1 MATYTFDI
9 RLDKIVPHK
18 ARITVE
24 ADNIADAIQQV
35 RSDNGDG
42 AVWEPEGNGYW
53 GDDLV
58 VDGIERSTDNKPMA
72 FDVSGEPIDQSGL
85 AWFKRD
91 EARRLSK

>member
-9 RLDKIVPHK
+9 RINKIVPHT
-18 ARITVE
+18 ARMTVE

-42 AVWEPEGNGYW
+42 AVWEPEGNGFW

-58 VDGIERSTDNKPMA
+58 VDGMKRTSPALDFEVQS
-72 FDVSGEPIDQSGL
+72 EPIEELGL
-85 AWFKRD
+85 AWFKRL
-91 EARRLSK
+91 EAKQVTA

>member
-9 RLDKIVPHK
+9 RINKIVPHT
-18 ARITVE
+18 ARMTVE

-42 AVWEPEGNGYW
+42 AVWEPEGNGFW

-58 VDGIERSTDNKPMA
+58 VDGMKRTSPALDFEVQS
-72 FDVSGEPIDQSGL
+72 EPIEELGL
-85 AWFKRD
+85 AWFKRQ
-91 EARRLSK
+91 EAKQVTA

>member
-9 RLDKIVPHK
+9 RINKIVPHT
-18 ARITVE
+18 ARMTVE

-42 AVWEPEGNGYW
+42 AIWEPEGNGFW

-58 VDGIERSTDNKPMA
+58 VDGMKRTSPALDFEVQS
-72 FDVSGEPIDQSGL
+72 EPIEDLGL
-85 AWFKRD
+85 AWFKRQ
-91 EARRLSK
+91 EAKQVPA

>member
-9 RLDKIVPHK
+9 RINKIVPHT
-18 ARITVE
+18 ARMTVE

-42 AVWEPEGNGYW
+42 AVWEPEGNGFW

-58 VDGIERSTDNKPMA
+58 VDGMKRTSPALDFEVQSESIE
-72 FDVSGEPIDQSGL
+72 ELGL
-85 AWFKRD
+85 AWFKRQ
-91 EARRLSK
+91 EAKQVTA

>member
-42 AVWEPEGNGYW
+42 AVWEPESNGYW

-58 VDGIERSTDNKPMA
+58 VDGMKRTTPALDFEVRS
-72 FDVSGEPIDQSGL
+72 EPIDELGL
-85 AWFKRD
+85 AWFKRQ
-91 EARRLSK
+91 EAKRLSA

>member
-9 RLDKIVPHK
+9 RLDKIVPHT
-18 ARITVE
+18 ARVTVE

-42 AVWEPEGNGYW
+42 AVWEPEGKGYW

-58 VDGIERSTDNKPMA
+58 VDGMKRNKPA
-72 FDVSGEPIDQSGL
+72 LDFEVQSEPIDELGL
-85 AWFKRD
+85 AWFKRQ
-91 EARRLSK
+91 EAKRLSA